1 VRWRDI
7 GNSCKKEFFRALK
20 SRHSKARITEL
31 AAPHGAQTSDPEE
44 VIQLCHDFYKDL
56 FSEPAPS
63 HAVDPQTLDIL
74 ERIPK
79 IVTPEMNHG
88 KQKSPWAGRGLN
100 NRIFQE
106 VLEVSWSRLSCHD
119 QAKLGGW
126 DAPDLCIMRTHHLT
140 T

>member
-79 IVTPEMNHG
+79 IVTPEMN
-88 KQKSPWAGRGLN
+88 
-100 NRIFQE
+100 
-106 VLEVSWSRLSCHD
+106 
-119 QAKLGGW
+119 AKLC
-126 DAPDLCIMRTHHLT
+126 APIELT
-140 T
+140 ELEQAVRAMANKKAPGPDGV